1 MEIPA
6 GMDDALSSLR
16 TTTKGDRIL
25 SRAPGRVEVLGN
37 HTDYNGGMVLA
48 ATIDNFVWSLGVP
61 SNDVRLYSMDY
72 DQSIVFN
79 KTDIQRMN
87 SLSWETYARGIYWAM
102 RRRKRNVKGVTAVI
116 YGNVPQ
122 ESGLSSSA
130 ALEVSLVNLILEA
143 SGLKI
148 PQKAKAMLAYEAE
161 RLFCGVSC
169 GIMDQFTS
177 QLGKPNTLLSI
188 NCGNMV
194 TRDVDFSPNL
204 RLVTIDSKVSRP
216 AKAALNERRKEC
228 QVALKQLR
236 AAGWDI
242 GKISDINPAYLDQ
255 ISDTLEPLLEKRVR
269 HVVNENIRVK
279 EGITALRSDDYK
291 RFGQLMYESH
301 QSSKNLYEV
310 SHPRLDLLVEIAS
323 EKKGVIGSRLTG
335 AGLGGSVL
343 VIVDEQKAAMVAD
356 DILQDYQKESGIE
369 SKARISSIPGGVL
382 VERV

>member
-6 GMDDALSSLR
+6 GMDDALSVLR
-16 TTTKGDRIL
+16 DTTKGDRIL

-79 KTDIQRMN
+79 KTDIQRMDN
-87 SLSWETYARGIYWAM
+87 LSWETYARGIYWAM
-102 RRRKRNVKGVTAVI
+102 ARRKRNVKGVTAVI
-116 YGNVPQ
+116 HGNVPQ

-194 TRDVDFSPNL
+194 TRDVDFSPNF
-204 RLVTIDSKVSRP
+204 RLVTIDSKVSRQ
-216 AKAALNERRKEC
+216 AKAALNERRREC

-236 AAGWDI
+236 DAGWDI
-242 GKISDINPAYLDQ
+242 SKISDINPAYLNQ
-255 ISDTLEPLLEKRVR
+255 ISDTLEPILEKRVR

-279 EGITALRSDDYK
+279 EGIIALENDDYK

-310 SHPRLDLLVEIAS
+310 SHPKLDLLVEIAS
-323 EKKGVIGSRLTG
+323 GKKGVIGSRLTG

-343 VIVDEQKAAMVAD
+343 VIVDEQKAAMVAK
-356 DILQDYQKESGIE
+356 DILQDYKKESGIE
-369 SKARISSIPGGVL
+369 SEARMSCIPGGVI